1 MLRRY
6 EYFEMVSRGRN
17 AWYVFK
23 PHVRGL
29 FTYLCA
35 PSFAPHKPP
44 LSPVIPHF
52 SSIHFNFFLVS
63 RTCRFLAKLTTV
75 DAYVTSIAWDGRAR
89 AGASSNV
96 FACSCTDGTWRIFNL
111 TGNTAREQKKIQAH
125 SGAVISLKW
134 SHDGNTIVTAGE
146 DGDLKVWSPSGN
158 LRSTLQSAAPVY
170 NFCWGPD
177 GDTILWCSGKA
188 LNLKSLSGSGPRKA
202 LSWQAHEETVLCLD
216 WNRINE
222 LIVSAGEDC
231 VYKVWDAYGRQL
243 YVSPPTAHVITSISW
258 CPNGECFAVGS
269 FDSLRLCDRTGWSYS
284 REQSDSGSFMQLAW
298 TPDGA

>member
-1 MLRRY
+1 MGA
-6 EYFEMVSRGRN
+6 V
-17 AWYVFK
+17 
-23 PHVRGL
+23 
-29 FTYLCA
+29 YLPLC
-35 PSFAPHKPP
+35 PFFAPHKPP

-63 RTCRFLAKLTTV
+63 CTCRFLAKLTTV